1 MGHAPSCSLS
11 PIFHATAPTAPLA
24 LPHPSAHPHLQ
35 GTRRALVSALR
46 REEAAA
52 KQVAAL
58 EAELSQLQDAYKSRD
73 ADLQRAQMISK
84 LRDARLLRLQNGG
97 CRGRK
102 GRRAVG
108 TKVVPCARALN
119 ACA

>member
-1 MGHAPSCSLS
+1 M
-11 PIFHATAPTAPLA
+11 
-24 LPHPSAHPHLQ
+24 
-35 GTRRALVSALR
+35 SALR

-84 LRDARLLRLQNGG
+84 LRDARLLRLQNGAR
-97 CRGRK
+97 RGRK
-102 GRRAVG
+102 GRRAAVG
-108 TKVVPCARALN
+108 TNVVPCARALN